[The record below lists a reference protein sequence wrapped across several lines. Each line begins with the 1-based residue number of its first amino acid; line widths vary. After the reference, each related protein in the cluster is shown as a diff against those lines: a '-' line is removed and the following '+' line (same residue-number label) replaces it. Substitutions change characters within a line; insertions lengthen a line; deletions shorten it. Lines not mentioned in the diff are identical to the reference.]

1 MNGKIICINAAIH
14 KVLLENNTIIDTRV
28 RGKLRNDK
36 IEPVVGD
43 NVIVDINTNTLE
55 KVLPRKNYLVRP
67 LISNIDKL
75 LIVMSTSIPTFS
87 SYLIDKFLLIAYSNN
102 IEPIIIITKTDMISF
117 KEKNDI
123 KKYINYYRKLGIKVY
138 INTSVSKIKKEFTG
152 SVVALAGQTGSG
164 KSSLLNRIDVSLCL
178 KTGEVS
184 ESLGRGKH
192 TTRLV
197 ELLELMF
204 KIIIKNSILSIIT
217 GIFIMKLDKRPIK
230 PMTKGL
236 LCYPL
241 FLASWLAINF
251 KCLFQKDIKNYFKDF
266 NKPCKYR
273 TCLHIKEDGCEIIKL
288 VDKGIIP
295 KWRYENYLKF
305 IEEVS
310 NK

>member
-1 MNGKIICINAAIH
+1 MNGKIICVNAAIH

-43 NVIVDINTNTLE
+43 NVVVDVNTKTLE
-55 KVLPRKNYLVRP
+55 KVLPRKNYLKRP

-75 LIVMSTSIPTFS
+75 LIVMSTSIPAFS

-102 IEPIIIITKTDMISF
+102 IEPIIIITKTDMISM
-117 KEKNDI
+117 KEKSEI
-123 KKYINYYRKLGIKVY
+123 KKYISYYRKLGIKVY
-138 INTSVSKIKKEFTG
+138 INTSVSKIKKEFVR

-164 KSSLLNRIDVSLCL
+164 KSSLLNRIDVSLSL

-197 ELLELMF
+197 ELLEVNGGLIADTPGFSSLEVEM
-204 KIIIKNSILSIIT
+204 
-217 GIFIMKLDKRPIK
+217 DKK
-230 PMTKGL
+230 E
-236 LCYPL
+236 
-241 FLASWLAINF
+241 
-251 KCLFQKDIKNYFKDF
+251 IKNYYPDF

-273 TCLHIKEDGCEIIKL
+273 TCLHIKEDGCSIIDL
-288 VDKGIIP
+288 VNNGKIP
-295 KWRYENYLKF
+295 RWRYDNYIKF

-310 NK
+310 K